1 MRRNKMEFRNLTK
14 LITELKNDAKS
25 DWAIQEDMASMY
37 QQDAD
42 DAQEVMDLINAPKD
56 ATNNYV
62 RKYINRLD
70 AVIREAIIIAL
81 AKDLGSDWVA
91 SELHWEVN

>member
-1 MRRNKMEFRNLTK
+1 MEFRNLTK

-25 DWAIQEDMASMY
+25 DWAIKEDMASMY

-56 ATNNYV
+56 TTNNYV

-70 AVIREAIIIAL
+70 TAIREAIVIAL